1 MFASKEKIGKVL
13 HNFIQYVQVV
23 AHLYGDETL
32 NSLGFSIGTSIAHT
46 WARSNA
52 MKTKLTLSKSST
64 SLQSRAQSGERR
76 LQDIYHSSYNGF
88 IETGHIIIEFER
100 DELWKH
106 RFDAEGNPYRSMD
119 HWIRTALP
127 YGRAT
132 AKAAADM
139 VRKFEGIDDKT
150 LQQVPR
156 VNLELIARLPPA
168 KRKSPKWIQAAI
180 ELPGRVLRLQVREN
194 VPQEVGPRNPN
205 RVTFVFSDSGYKLML
220 RAMVRAANELGDKSA
235 AKELCLA
242 TIFTVYLAATARSRA
257 A

>member
-1 MFASKEKIGKVL
+1 
-13 HNFIQYVQVV
+13 
-23 AHLYGDETL
+23 
-32 NSLGFSIGTSIAHT
+32 
-46 WARSNA
+46 
-52 MKTKLTLSKSST
+52 MKTKLTLAKSST
-64 SLQSRAQSGERR
+64 SLQSRAQIVERR
-76 LQDIYHSSYNGF
+76 LQELYQSARRDF
-88 IETGHIIIEFER
+88 IETGHLIVEVE
-100 DELWKH
+100 DKELWKH
-106 RFDAEGNPYRSMD
+106 LVDAEDQPYTSMD
-119 HWIRTALP
+119 QWIRTALP

-156 VNLELIARLPPA
+156 VNLELIAKLPPA

-205 RVTFVFSDSGYKLML
+205 RVTFVFSDSGYKLMQ
-220 RAMVRAANELGDKSA
+220 RAMVRAANELGDRNA
-235 AKELCLA
+235 PKELCLA
-242 TIFTVYLAATARSRA
+242 TIFTVFMSATARSRA

>member
-1 MFASKEKIGKVL
+1 
-13 HNFIQYVQVV
+13 
-23 AHLYGDETL
+23 
-32 NSLGFSIGTSIAHT
+32 
-46 WARSNA
+46 
-52 MKTKLTLSKSST
+52 MKTKLTLAKSST
-64 SLQSRAQSGERR
+64 SLQKRAEVVENRIQY
-76 LQDIYHSSYNGF
+76 LYNSAYSGF
-88 IETGHIIIEFER
+88 IETGHLIIEAER

-106 RFDAEGNPYRSMD
+106 RFDAEGNPYTSRD
-119 HWIRTALP
+119 QWIRAALP

-132 AKAAADM
+132 ALAAADM

-194 VPQEVGPRNPN
+194 VPQEIGPRNPN
-205 RVTFVFSDSGYKLML
+205 RVTFVFSDSGYKLMQ
-220 RAMVRAANELGDKSA
+220 RAMIRAANELGDKNA
-235 AKELCLA
+235 PKELCLA

>member
-1 MFASKEKIGKVL
+1 
-13 HNFIQYVQVV
+13 
-23 AHLYGDETL
+23 
-32 NSLGFSIGTSIAHT
+32 
-46 WARSNA
+46 
-52 MKTKLTLSKSST
+52 MKTKLTLTKSST
-64 SLQSRAQSGERR
+64 SLQSRAQIVERR
-76 LQDIYHSSYNGF
+76 LQELYQSARRDF
-88 IETGHIIIEFER
+88 IETGHLIVEVE
-100 DELWKH
+100 DKELWRH
-106 RFDAEGNPYRSMD
+106 LIDAEDQPYTSMD
-119 HWIRTALP
+119 QWIRTALP

-194 VPQEVGPRNPN
+194 VPQEAGPRNPN
-205 RVTFVFSDSGYKLML
+205 RVTFVFSDSGYKLMQ

-235 AKELCLA
+235 ARELCLA

>member
-1 MFASKEKIGKVL
+1 
-13 HNFIQYVQVV
+13 
-23 AHLYGDETL
+23 
-32 NSLGFSIGTSIAHT
+32 
-46 WARSNA
+46 
-52 MKTKLTLSKSST
+52 MKTKLTLAKSST
-64 SLQSRAQSGERR
+64 SLQSRAQIVERR
-76 LQDIYHSSYNGF
+76 LQELYQSARRDF
-88 IETGHIIIEFER
+88 IETGHLIVEVE
-100 DELWKH
+100 DKELWRH
-106 RFDAEGNPYRSMD
+106 LVDAEEQPYTSMD
-119 HWIRTALP
+119 QWIRTALP

-194 VPQEVGPRNPN
+194 VPQEVGSRNPN
-205 RVTFVFSDSGYKLML
+205 RVTFVFSDSGFKLHQRTM
-220 RAMVRAANELGDKSA
+220 ARAAHELGDKSA
-235 AKELCLA
+235 PKELCLA
-242 TIFTVYLAATARSRA
+242 TIYTVYLAATARSRA